1 MAKVLAENSM
11 AQDVAGTQ
19 MDKCK
24 VLQLT
29 LPASQN
35 GAWGH
40 KYKLTIKTSDSD
52 GFPGF
57 ISLRTDGTSG
67 KAGFTCPCQAPQV
80 RFLNG
85 DSNNETRVLCAAHM
99 CFILHLP

>member
-1 MAKVLAENSM
+1 MAKVLAGNSM
-11 AQDVAGTQ
+11 VHDVAGTN
-19 MDKCK
+19 KCT

-80 RFLNG
+80 R
-85 DSNNETRVLCAAHM
+85 S
-99 CFILHLP
+99 